1 MALRSALIQ
10 YTYKYEKNSAH
21 QNFQYQRNIEV
32 KSIEK
37 YRRQDYNNEMLHF
50 PFLEKI

>member
-21 QNFQYQRNIEV
+21 QNFQYQRDIEV

-37 YRRQDYNNEMLHF
+37 YMMISPVLMLT
-50 PFLEKI
+50 